1 MLNTRDSNDEQ
12 KRQKKIKKIFDLRQL
27 VRQARVEHVVV
38 SGASPLICDN
48 FGKLASLRS
57 IKRSKQMRA
66 LVTVCPFV
74 MPRAADGGRQ
84 PQLAGGSLL
93 VQDVSSVSTQAEVDD
108 AVGRHNVKSVD
119 GEVLQAATCVTN
131 SEDESK
137 RWIQTW
143 TVACDIQFDR
153 MDAR

>member
-1 MLNTRDSNDEQ
+1 
-12 KRQKKIKKIFDLRQL
+12 
-27 VRQARVEHVVV
+27 
-38 SGASPLICDN
+38 
-48 FGKLASLRS
+48 
-57 IKRSKQMRA
+57 
-66 LVTVCPFV
+66 

-108 AVGRHNVKSVD
+108 AVGRHNVESVD

-131 SEDESK
+131 ADDESK

-143 TVACDIQFDR
+143 TVACDVQFDR